1 MDKSG
6 RAPVITVF
14 DHRGCS
20 AHANKEYTGPKA
32 NAMEDEQCLKVQSV
46 KITGPD
52 ADTVLRDSL
61 ATLKKNVAFQ
71 SWASL
76 TSRSMFDQSNTAMAA
91 MDKSG
96 RAPVITVF
104 DHRGCSAHANKEYT
118 GPKANSM
125 EDEQCVKVQ
134 SIKING
140 PDADT
145 VLRDSLATLK
155 KVAFQSWKG
164 LKSGS
169 IFDQSDT
176 VMSME
181 TSRREVVQTGAATA
195 VAA

>member
-1 MDKSG
+1 M
-6 RAPVITVF
+6 RT
-14 DHRGCS
+14 
-20 AHANKEYTGPKA
+20 
-32 NAMEDEQCLKVQSV
+32 
-46 KITGPD
+46 
-52 ADTVLRDSL
+52 
-61 ATLKKNVAFQ
+61 VAFAALV
-71 SWASL
+71 ASAAAFAPMATPAL
-76 TSRSMFDQSNTAMAA
+76 RGNTAMAA

-155 KVAFQSWKG
+155 KGAAFQSFDSAARSIFG
-164 LKSGS
+164 QSNTAMAAMDKSGRAPV
-169 IFDQSDT
+169 ITVFDHRGCSAHANKEYT
-176 VMSME
+176 GPKANAME
-181 TSRREVVQTGAATA
+181 D
-195 VAA
+195 